1 MKVLSKLGSPV
12 ALVVQ
17 GFVAGALLFTATNP
31 TLLHPGSRAADAQA
45 AALVKELT
53 R

>member
-1 MKVLSKLGSPV
+1 MKLLRKLGNPV
-12 ALVVQ
+12 ALVAQ

-31 TLLHPGSRAADAQA
+31 ALLHSDSARTDAQA